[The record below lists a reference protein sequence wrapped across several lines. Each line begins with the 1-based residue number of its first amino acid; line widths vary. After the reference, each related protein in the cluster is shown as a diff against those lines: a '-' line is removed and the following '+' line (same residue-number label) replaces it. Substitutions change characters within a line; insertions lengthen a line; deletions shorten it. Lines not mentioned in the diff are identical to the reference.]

1 MSAPPVYTFQR
12 GEPVVY
18 GLRAKEGDPTDYTVT
33 AKLKPLANAAVSVP
47 DDSVAV
53 VATFIVSFVAQAGAV
68 AAYWLMSLTAA
79 QSAALPAGR
88 YIADEKLSFG
98 GVPVNITDP
107 VIIVLKNSVS
117 G

>member
-1 MSAPPVYTFQR
+1 MKPFIFQR
-12 GEPVVY
+12 GEPIIY
-18 GLRAKEGDPTDYTVT
+18 GLRGTAGDPTGFTVT
-33 AKLKPLANAAVSVP
+33 AKLKPLPPGLESAP
-47 DDSVAV
+47 DDSTAS
-53 VATFIVSFVAQAGAV
+53 VATFSVAFVPGAGGV
-68 AAYWLMSLTAA
+68 APHWLMSLTAA

-107 VIIVLKNSVS
+107 VIIMLKNSVS